1 VFSVIWCFSLGWL
14 LWVSAGGDSVHF
26 FTVGGFLSLVLFSFM
41 LASMERYSDSVFRSL
56 CFRHGADLTFTEMTH
71 VESLLNRNKG
81 SLMKVVHRDDTPV
94 QVQVLSSSEVKFTR
108 FLSGFEA
115 FDGFMG
121 FNLNLSCPS
130 RDVIRKGKGAAM
142 VKRAAKTQRLVSVIR
157 DFGFP
162 VSVKIRL
169 GLNRFEKDNKLY
181 LNSIRGV
188 DPDFFVVH
196 AKHAGQ
202 GSDEA
207 EDYSVFPEC
216 VEEARGI
223 PVIANGGVDSVE
235 KVRELMGMGV
245 GGVMMGRAALA
256 DPSIFDLFKN
266 ELGVNVPVK
275 VVPGVDELK
284 AEYGLIFDLLGG
296 SEKYR
301 VNFLRALG
309 KKSGIMY

>member
-1 VFSVIWCFSLGWL
+1 
-14 LWVSAGGDSVHF
+14 
-26 FTVGGFLSLVLFSFM
+26 
-41 LASMERYSDSVFRSL
+41 
-56 CFRHGADLTFTEMTH
+56 MTH

-81 SLMKVVHRDDTPV
+81 SLEKVMNRDDTPV
-94 QVQVLSSSEVKFTR
+94 QVQVLTSSEAKFSR
-108 FLSGFEA
+108 FLSGFEPYEW
-115 FDGFMG
+115 FMG

-130 RDVIRKGKGAAM
+130 RDVIRRGKGAAM

-169 GLNRFEKDNKLY
+169 GLNRYEKDNRLY

-216 VEEARGI
+216 VEEARGV
-223 PVIANGGVDSVE
+223 PVIANGGVDSIG
-235 KVRELMGMGV
+235 KVRLLMGMGV
-245 GGVMMGRAALA
+245 GGVMIGRAALA
-256 DPSIFDLFKN
+256 VPSIFDLFKN
-266 ELGVNVPVK
+266 ELGVNVPVR
-275 VVPGVDELK
+275 VVPGVDGLR
-284 AEYGLIFDLLGG
+284 AEYRLIYDMLGG
-296 SEKYR
+296 NENYLSNFFR
-301 VNFLRALG
+301 VLG
-309 KKSGIMY
+309 KKAGVRY